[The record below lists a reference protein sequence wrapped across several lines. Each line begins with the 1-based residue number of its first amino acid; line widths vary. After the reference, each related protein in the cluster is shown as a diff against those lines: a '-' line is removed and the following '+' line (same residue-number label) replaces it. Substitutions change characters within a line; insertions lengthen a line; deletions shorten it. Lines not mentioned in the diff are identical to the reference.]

1 MKNIYSNIY
10 KPNLNNLKR
19 AKKNIENNNIIG
31 IPTETVYGLAGNA
44 YSDNAC
50 KKIFK
55 LKKRPKNNPLIV
67 HYYNV
72 QKLKED
78 CNFNN
83 NFHKLYKRFCP
94 GPITF
99 ILNLKKNSKISK
111 IVTNKKGALAVRFP
125 KHPVARSLLK
135 KLDFPL
141 AAPSANLSSKVS
153 AVSSDNVKEDF
164 GKKIKYVLEGGKSS
178 IGLESTII
186 DIRNRPKILRLGG
199 LETSVIKKVLKKKIL
214 MNTNPKKISSP
225 GQLKIHYSPGIPIR
239 LNVKRIKNNEAF
251 LLFSK
256 KKERKSN
263 YYFLSQK
270 GDLKEAAKNLYS
282 TLRKIKKNKYKSI
295 AVGKIPNKGLGKTIN
310 DRLIRASKF

>member
-1 MKNIYSNIY
+1 MRINLANI
-10 KPNLNNLKR
+10 KKAQKLLNMNECV
-19 AKKNIENNNIIG
+19 A

-214 MNTNPKKISSP
+214 IKTNPKKISSP

-270 GDLKEAAKNLYS
+270 GDLKEAAKKFYN
-282 TLRKIKKNKYKSI
+282 TLINIKKNKYKSI